1 MEVALLNTTLTLMVC
16 TVINSVKPVDTV
28 CVQTLLTLLNTAK
41 TLAYMPIYIVG
52 EGQNNI
58 GMGLGKIEQNVR

>member
-16 TVINSVKPVDTV
+16 TAKPVDFV

-41 TLAYMPIYIVG
+41 TLAYKPIYIVE
-52 EGQNNI
+52 EGQNNV
-58 GMGLGKIEQNVR
+58 GMGLGKFEQNVG